1 MTWTEEEQKIVE
13 EALQAVIPMFLH
25 NISGLDVYDGDAE
38 QVAEKVFQHAVD
50 VPLLHSPDTRITLS
64 RMWALKQIITAM
76 RITAD
81 GIERMIMADDSKG
94 GPIG

>member
-1 MTWTEEEQKIVE
+1 MTWTEEEQAIVE
-13 EALQAVIPMFLH
+13 EALGAVIPMFLH

-50 VPLLHSPDTRITLS
+50 VPLVHSPEARIDLA
-64 RMWALKQIITAM
+64 RMWALKQIIAAL

-81 GIERMIMADDSKG
+81 GIERMIMADDTKG
-94 GPIG
+94 NPSG